1 MNNADYWK
9 DRFGQLEAAQN
20 QKGADTYEEIEKIY
34 RQAQRE
40 IEGKI
45 NTWYHRFA
53 ANNGISMTEARRRL
67 FGADLKEF
75 KWDVNDYI
83 RYGKKNAISQG
94 WMKELENAS
103 ARFHIT
109 RLEALKLHIQQ
120 SMEQTFGNQLDCVDA
135 AMRRIYQDGYYH
147 TAYEFQK
154 GFGIG
159 WDIAG
164 LDQKHLEKV
173 IAKPWAVDGK
183 NFSERIW
190 SNKQKLISEI
200 HNELTRNVILGR
212 DPQKAIDAIAR
223 KMKTSKY
230 NAGRLV
236 MTEEAYFSSLAQ
248 RDCFQALDVEQYE
261 IVAVLDS
268 RTSEI
273 CQEMDG
279 KVFLTKDFKA
289 GVTAPPFHVF
299 CRSTT
304 VPYYGED
311 FRKIGQ
317 RAARGKD
324 GKTYYVLGDVTYE
337 KWKKVFVDGGNKSGL
352 QEITSDDI
360 MKKKPEVKE
369 LNKLKQSGMTEIEYQ
384 EYLNIISSHSNEDVV
399 KLYSKY
405 ADKIEKVNLTTK
417 GGVYQP
423 ASGTLNFTYPKYDD
437 MNKYGTLAHEY
448 GHFFDDKVK
457 FDGVHFNEIDTLNGK
472 VKIGSGA
479 VQVFK
484 RVPSSSD
491 EFLEALRKDKEELR
505 KTFQSAR
512 NDILSSNA
520 TSGIQDA
527 LEGFFGKKNVNL
539 KWGHGDDYYNRKFNK
554 FIKSFGKE
562 KEFGEALEELG
573 IDASN
578 SSKRKNTC
586 RIYETASEAWA
597 NIMSAETCR
606 GEELEAVKKYLPN
619 TYAALLKII
628 GKVR

>member
-53 ANNGISMTEARRRL
+53 ENNGISMTEARKML

-75 KWDVNDYI
+75 KWDVHDYI
-83 RYGKKNAISQG
+83 RYGEENAVSQA

-109 RLEALKLHIQQ
+109 RFEALKLQVQQ
-120 SMEQTFGNQLDCVDA
+120 SMEQVFGNQLDCVDA

-147 TAYEFQK
+147 TAYELQK

-190 SNKQKLISEI
+190 GNKQKLISEI
-200 HNELTRNVILGR
+200 HNELTQNVILGR

-279 KVFLTKDFKA
+279 KVFPIKDFKA

-304 VPYYGED
+304 VPYFEED
-311 FRKIGQ
+311 FGIIGQ
-317 RAARGKD
+317 RVATGKD
-324 GKTYYVLGDVTYE
+324 GKMYYVPADMGYE
-337 KWKKVFVDGGNKSGL
+337 KWKKVFVDGGDKSGL
-352 QEITSDDI
+352 QEISSD
-360 MKKKPEVKE
+360 
-369 LNKLKQSGMTEIEYQ
+369 
-384 EYLNIISSHSNEDVV
+384 
-399 KLYSKY
+399 
-405 ADKIEKVNLTTK
+405 DKIEIGEEERYALNRYLSSESYILNDKLRKGMELTDEEKKWVRDLDSILDKMPEYK
-417 GGVYQP
+417 GTVYRSVSDFGIENVEKFINSHVTDSEFRSSAYVSSSERVYDESFPIQYVIE
-423 ASGTLNFTYPKYDD
+423 SKHGKDIRTY
-437 MNKYGTLAHEY
+437 NQGEQEVL
-448 GHFFDDKVK
+448 
-457 FDGVHFNEIDTLNGK
+457 
-472 VKIGSGA
+472 
-479 VQVFK
+479 FK
-484 RVPSSSD
+484 RDSVFYVTKV
-491 EFLEALRKDKEELR
+491 E
-505 KTFQSAR
+505 
-512 NDILSSNA
+512 NNI
-520 TSGIQDA
+520 I
-527 LEGFFGKKNVNL
+527 
-539 KWGHGDDYYNRKFNK
+539 Y
-554 FIKSFGKE
+554 
-562 KEFGEALEELG
+562 LEE
-573 IDASN
+573 
-578 SSKRKNTC
+578 
-586 RIYETASEAWA
+586 
-597 NIMSAETCR
+597 
-606 GEELEAVKKYLPN
+606 EE
-619 TYAALLKII
+619 
-628 GKVR
+628 

>member
-53 ANNGISMTEARRRL
+53 ENNGISMTEARKML

-75 KWDVNDYI
+75 KWDVHDYI
-83 RYGKKNAISQG
+83 RYGEENAVSQA

-109 RLEALKLHIQQ
+109 RFEALKLQVQQ
-120 SMEQTFGNQLDCVDA
+120 SMEQVFGNQLDCVDA

-147 TAYEFQK
+147 TAYELQK

-190 SNKQKLISEI
+190 GNKQKLISEI
-200 HNELTRNVILGR
+200 HNELTQNVILGR

-273 CQEMDG
+273 CQEMDC
-279 KVFLTKDFKA
+279 KVFPIKDFKA
-289 GVTAPPFHVF
+289 
-299 CRSTT
+299 
-304 VPYYGED
+304 
-311 FRKIGQ
+311 
-317 RAARGKD
+317 
-324 GKTYYVLGDVTYE
+324 
-337 KWKKVFVDGGNKSGL
+337 
-352 QEITSDDI
+352 
-360 MKKKPEVKE
+360 
-369 LNKLKQSGMTEIEYQ
+369 
-384 EYLNIISSHSNEDVV
+384 
-399 KLYSKY
+399 
-405 ADKIEKVNLTTK
+405 
-417 GGVYQP
+417 
-423 ASGTLNFTYPKYDD
+423 
-437 MNKYGTLAHEY
+437 
-448 GHFFDDKVK
+448 
-457 FDGVHFNEIDTLNGK
+457 
-472 VKIGSGA
+472 
-479 VQVFK
+479 
-484 RVPSSSD
+484 
-491 EFLEALRKDKEELR
+491 
-505 KTFQSAR
+505 
-512 NDILSSNA
+512 
-520 TSGIQDA
+520 
-527 LEGFFGKKNVNL
+527 
-539 KWGHGDDYYNRKFNK
+539 
-554 FIKSFGKE
+554 
-562 KEFGEALEELG
+562 
-573 IDASN
+573 
-578 SSKRKNTC
+578 
-586 RIYETASEAWA
+586 
-597 NIMSAETCR
+597 
-606 GEELEAVKKYLPN
+606 
-619 TYAALLKII
+619 
-628 GKVR
+628 